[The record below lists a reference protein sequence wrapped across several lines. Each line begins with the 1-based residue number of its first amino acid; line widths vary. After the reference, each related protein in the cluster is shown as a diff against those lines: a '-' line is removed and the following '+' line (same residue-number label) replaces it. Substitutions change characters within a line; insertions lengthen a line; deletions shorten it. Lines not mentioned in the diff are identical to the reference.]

1 MINDNK
7 TFDILR
13 TICEIALPAISAA
26 YYGLADIWGL
36 PYADKVTGTIAV
48 IIAFIGAFINAE
60 RIIYNRSN
68 KLYGGEK

>member
-26 YYGLADIWGL
+26 YFSLADIWGL
-36 PYADKVTGTIAV
+36 PYADKVTGTISV
-48 IIAFIGAFINAE
+48 IIMFIGAFINAE
-60 RIIYNRSN
+60 RISYNRKKN
-68 KLYGGEK
+68 KKENA